1 MNTKDMRAA
10 LKDVVEVVPRNNE
23 DVVALFKEKF
33 PEVVIEDAVE
43 KAVVEDQST
52 GIVILK
58 SMVADYHDRT
68 IVEEV
73 EEEVWTYVGSGHEP
87 PQVTNFM
94 GRQVFMR
101 GHPVK
106 VTDPLVLMKI
116 KNHGC
121 FVKGTIKG
129 EKLIEQDQ
137 KEKAIFE
144 QKRIENERIQRNA
157 ELMFK
162 G

>member
-33 PEVVIEDAVE
+33 PEVIIEDAVE
-43 KAVVEDQST
+43 KAV
-52 GIVILK
+52 
-58 SMVADYHDRT
+58 
-68 IVEEV
+68 VEEV

-116 KNHGC
+116 KNHAC

-129 EKLIEQDQ
+129 ETLIEQDQ

>member
-33 PEVVIEDAVE
+33 PEVIVEDAVE
-43 KAVVEDQST
+43 KAV
-52 GIVILK
+52 
-58 SMVADYHDRT
+58 
-68 IVEEV
+68 VEEV

-106 VTDPLVLMKI
+106 VTDTLVLMKI
-116 KNHGC
+116 KNNAC

-137 KEKAIFE
+137 KEKTIFE
-144 QKRIENERIQRNA
+144 QKRLENERIQRNA

>member
-33 PEVVIEDAVE
+33 PEVIVEDAVE
-43 KAVVEDQST
+43 KAV
-52 GIVILK
+52 
-58 SMVADYHDRT
+58 
-68 IVEEV
+68 VEEV

-137 KEKAIFE
+137 KEKTIFE
-144 QKRIENERIQRNA
+144 QKRLENERIQRNA

>member
-33 PEVVIEDAVE
+33 PEVIVEAVE
-43 KAVVEDQST
+43 TAVVEE
-52 GIVILK
+52 I
-58 SMVADYHDRT
+58 
-68 IVEEV
+68 

-116 KNHGC
+116 KNHKC
-121 FVKGTIKG
+121 FVKGAIKG
-129 EKLIEQDQ
+129 EKLIEQDE

-144 QKRIENERIQRNA
+144 QKRLENERIQRNA
-157 ELMFK
+157 VLMMK

>member
-23 DVVALFKEKF
+23 DVVSLFKEKF
-33 PEVVIEDAVE
+33 PEVVVE
-43 KAVVEDQST
+43 AP
-52 GIVILK
+52 VI
-58 SMVADYHDRT
+58 
-68 IVEEV
+68 EEV

-116 KNHGC
+116 KNHRC

-162 G
+162 

>member
-1 MNTKDMRAA
+1 MNTKDMRVA
-10 LKDVVEVVPRNNE
+10 LKDMVDVVPRNNE
-23 DVVALFKEKF
+23 DVIALFKEKF
-33 PEVVIEDAVE
+33 PDVQLDPEIKVAHLSPIIANGE
-43 KAVVEDQST
+43 KWNHLYLSP
-52 GIVILK
+52 
-58 SMVADYHDRT
+58 T
-68 IVEEV
+68 IEEV

-101 GHPVK
+101 GYPVK

-116 KNHGC
+116 KNHRC
-121 FVKGTIKG
+121 FIKGAIEG

-137 KEKAIFE
+137 KETAIFE
-144 QKRIENERIQRNA
+144 QKRLENECIQRNA
-157 ELMFK
+157 VLMFK

>member
-33 PEVVIEDAVE
+33 PEVIIEDAVE
-43 KAVVEDQST
+43 KAV
-52 GIVILK
+52 
-58 SMVADYHDRT
+58 
-68 IVEEV
+68 VEEV

-137 KEKAIFE
+137 KEKTIFE
-144 QKRIENERIQRNA
+144 QKRLENERIQRNA